1 MPYPDRV
8 ERWRPLVRRHTP
20 ADLRGDPG
28 FERVA
33 LAVLMA
39 ESGGNPNAPGD
50 RDKRTGQPHSIGLYQ
65 LHDEGMGSGLSV
77 AQRSDPDTNA
87 GRAVPALAAAYR
99 ANRGDVTRTY
109 IQAINPGALPDGP
122 QVAGVL
128 AAYGQGAGG
137 GPKVQ
142 AQVAG
147 GTVESGTAQR
157 IETQLKEKRR
167 QLEVLRNRESVLD
180 QPAQGEAADDEDL
193 DKSRLARLRQVQ
205 AERRAAQDDVERLE
219 KEAAAEADK
228 TGDAADPVKQERDKI
243 ALERERLALDAARAK
258 ATQAT
263 SPEEQRLAELEV
275 RKAELAVQKAE
286 ADLKKGTAGPRATRT
301 YKVGGVSYNEQAD
314 EAGGFQPLPPG
325 AGVEQ
330 PEQMTPY
337 QAATLP
343 ISQQN
348 ADSSSLN
355 AQANYLQTQVAQG
368 RLSFDQAKQ
377 VFDYVVAQQ
386 APVEEGGKLYESG
399 YEPSNPHRQFFKL
412 NTRPYSVVDAAGF
425 FGRPELNQSVYG
437 PYPFGRGQMS
447 AQDYNSGAFNARP
460 DASLPSPP
468 TAGGPATSGAGPP
481 PGGAPAPV

>member
-128 AAYGQGAGG
+128 AAYGQGAGR

-167 QLEVLRNRESVLD
+167 QLEVLRNREGVLD
-180 QPAQGEAADDEDL
+180 QPAQGEAGHGGDL
-193 DKSRLARLRQVQ
+193 DKSRLAALRQVHHP
-205 AERRAAQDDVERLE
+205 AERDHRPHHAGSRGERI
-219 KEAAAEADK
+219 
-228 TGDAADPVKQERDKI
+228 G
-243 ALERERLALDAARAK
+243 REIFVPR
-258 ATQAT
+258 
-263 SPEEQRLAELEV
+263 PEE
-275 RKAELAVQKAE
+275 
-286 ADLKKGTAGPRATRT
+286 
-301 YKVGGVSYNEQAD
+301 
-314 EAGGFQPLPPG
+314 
-325 AGVEQ
+325 
-330 PEQMTPY
+330 
-337 QAATLP
+337 
-343 ISQQN
+343 II
-348 ADSSSLN
+348 
-355 AQANYLQTQVAQG
+355 
-368 RLSFDQAKQ
+368 
-377 VFDYVVAQQ
+377 AQQ
-386 APVEEGGKLYESG
+386 QAGKGGG
-399 YEPSNPHRQFFKL
+399 IQG
-412 NTRPYSVVDAAGF
+412 V
-425 FGRPELNQSVYG
+425 
-437 PYPFGRGQMS
+437 
-447 AQDYNSGAFNARP
+447 P
-460 DASLPSPP
+460 D
-468 TAGGPATSGAGPP
+468 
-481 PGGAPAPV
+481 PGGH